1 MRQAEQGASIPLVQ
15 RLVQEITTWKPT
27 LFFHEGD
34 ISYAR
39 CGSPRSAP
47 KTFPKTAC
55 FSELDSR

>member
-1 MRQAEQGASIPLVQ
+1 MQAEQGASIPLVQ

-39 CGSPRSAP
+39 CSSTCSPP
-47 KTFPKTAC
+47 NNVPKTAC